1 MKCFKL
7 ACVVS
12 KWMCV
17 SCLPCSCSCKRF
29 LGCLW
34 EDCSLNLSRC
44 VSKLS
49 EMGPGSRF
57 RRLIPERDQKIADN
71 PEKASEGPPGINI
84 TRLYWGN
91 EGELGSRLVGGGKAE
106 GAWAAMNCHELP
118 WAVKF
123 HSGEA
128 PDEVFSWCNSDA
140 IGCFCPVQQV
150 TRLVFCSGKL
160 YYELV
165 AEREQLLA
173 CTSQPLWKGGSTQS
187 TVADAH
193 TGFPSIQFYAHWFYD
208 FAVVICGNLVL

>member
-106 GAWAAMNCHELP
+106 GAWAAMNCHELSSFT
-118 WAVKF
+118 VGKHQMKF
-123 HSGEA
+123 FLDVIVMQLIAS
-128 PDEVFSWCNSDA
+128 
-140 IGCFCPVQQV
+140 VQSS
-150 TRLVFCSGKL
+150 RW
-160 YYELV
+160 
-165 AEREQLLA
+165 
-173 CTSQPLWKGGSTQS
+173 PGSC
-187 TVADAH
+187 
-193 TGFPSIQFYAHWFYD
+193 
-208 FAVVICGNLVL
+208 FAVASCTMS